1 MKKNDNHGQ
10 GRVTDPSTD
19 GRLKE
24 NQGGKAQAHKG
35 SDRAEAGMSMQ
46 RDSGKAMDSKD
57 KGMAKTMDKSMD
69 KGMAKDMDKGMD
81 KKSGQ
86 SHTSH
91 GQGRVTDPAHD
102 KRLKENR

>member
-46 RDSGKAMDSKD
+46 RDSGKAMDSKMD
-57 KGMAKTMDKSMD
+57 KGMAKSTDKSMN
-69 KGMAKDMDKGMD
+69 KGMAKDMDK
-81 KKSGQ
+81 KSGQ
-86 SHTSH
+86 SHASH

>member
-1 MKKNDNHGQ
+1 MKKNENHGQ

-35 SDRAEAGMSMQ
+35 SDRADAGMSMQ
-46 RDSGKAMDSKD
+46 RESSKAMDNKD

-69 KGMAKDMDKGMD
+69 KDMDKGME

-86 SHTSH
+86 SHASH